1 MVLAAG
7 TLFAVNG
14 TVSRLVLRA
23 GFDETQLTTV
33 RATGAFLGLMVIALA
48 TRPRTLALTRRELP
62 VLVAYG
68 LAGFFFTPLLYF
80 VSISRLGVGIG
91 LLFEYTAPLL
101 IALWARFVQRQEVR
115 RRLWTGLV
123 LSLLGLAAVA
133 NVWGGG
139 DRRLDPVGVAAG
151 LGAAAL
157 LAVYFLVGEKGVRRR
172 DTVSLTGWAFGVAA
186 LAGAVV
192 RPWWNFSWSTL
203 SERSDG
209 WPVWLLCCYVVIGGS
224 IMSYL
229 LIAGALRHLPATS
242 VSIVAMIEPVIASAV
257 AWVVLR
263 EHLSVVQIAGGALIL
278 AGVALAETARTRQ
291 PDAPEVPVT

>member
-1 MVLAAG
+1 
-7 TLFAVNG
+7 
-14 TVSRLVLRA
+14 
-23 GFDETQLTTV
+23 
-33 RATGAFLGLMVIALA
+33 MVIALA

-291 PDAPEVPVT
+291 PDAPELPVT